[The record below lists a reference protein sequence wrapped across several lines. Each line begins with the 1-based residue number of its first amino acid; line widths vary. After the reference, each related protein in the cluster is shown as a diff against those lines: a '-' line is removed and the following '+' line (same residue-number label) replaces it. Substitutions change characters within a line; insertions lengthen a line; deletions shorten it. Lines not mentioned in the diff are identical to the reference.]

1 MLSENKDMLFLL
13 QFVSANI
20 IYLLQSVLI
29 LFGTKMKVMGRAI
42 VHMDLDTFFV
52 SCERL
57 TDSRLNGIPLIIGG
71 GERGV
76 VASCS
81 YEARTFGVRSAMPIK
96 MALRLCPQAKVMKGD
111 MELYSRLSHAVTEV
125 IEEKAPVVEKASI
138 DEFYLDITGMDKFY
152 GSYTWTN
159 ELAQSITKETGLP
172 ISFALSVNKTVSKI
186 ATGEGKPKGNLEIP
200 EDMVRPFLNP
210 LSIKKIPMVGD
221 VTFQLLSRIGVR
233 NIQTLSEMPAE
244 VLQQMIGKNGI
255 ELWKKANGIDN
266 NPVEPYTERKSI
278 STEHT
283 FSQDTIDL
291 GELKNVLQGMVE
303 KLAFQ
308 LRSEEWLTSTVVV
321 KIRYANFDTE
331 TKQCKVQYTSADHIL
346 IKNVTELF
354 NKLFQR
360 RMRLRLIG
368 IRFSG
373 LVRGTYQI
381 NMFDDTEEMLSLYQ
395 AMDRMKTRY
404 GFDAVMRG
412 GGAIL
417 KPNNKAEILKR
428 KK

>member
-1 MLSENKDMLFLL
+1 LL
-13 QFVSANI
+13 QFVTTNI
-20 IYLLQSVLI
+20 IIFVTTCANFVQYKLRKI
-29 LFGTKMKVMGRAI
+29 MARAI

-57 TDSRLNGIPLIIGG
+57 TNSQLNGVPLIIGG
-71 GERGV
+71 GDRGV

-111 MELYSRLSHAVTEV
+111 MELYSRLSHEVTEV
-125 IEEKAPVVEKASI
+125 IKENAPVVEKASI

-152 GSYTWTN
+152 GCYKWTD
-159 ELAQSITKETGLP
+159 ELAQSVTKETGLP
-172 ISFALSVNKTVSKI
+172 ITFALSVNKTVSKI
-186 ATGEGKPKGNLEIP
+186 GTGEAKQKGNLEIP
-200 EDMVRPFLNP
+200 ENRVQSFLNP
-210 LSIKKIPMVGD
+210 LSIQKIPMVGD
-221 VTFQLLSRIGVR
+221 VTFQLLSRIGIR
-233 NIQTLSEMPAE
+233 TIQTLSEMPAE
-244 VLQQMIGKNGI
+244 VLQRMIGKNGI
-255 ELWKKANGIDN
+255 EIWKKANGIDN

-283 FSQDTIDL
+283 FDQDTIDIQK
-291 GELKNVLQGMVE
+291 LKSILVGMVE

-308 LRSEEWLTSTVVV
+308 LRSEEWLTSTVVI

-346 IKNVTELF
+346 TKTVTDLF
-354 NKLFQR
+354 DKLYQR

-381 NMFDDTEEMLSLYQ
+381 NLFEDTEEMLSLYR
-395 AMDRMKTRY
+395 AMDKMKSRY
-404 GFDAVMRG
+404 GFDAVMRCA
-412 GGAIL
+412 GATF

-428 KK
+428 KF

>member
-1 MLSENKDMLFLL
+1 ML

-29 LFGTKMKVMGRAI
+29 LFGTKMKIMGRAI

-111 MELYSRLSHAVTEV
+111 MELYSRLSHDVTEV

-159 ELAQSITKETGLP
+159 ELAHSITKETGLP

-200 EDMVRPFLNP
+200 EEMVRPFLNP

-291 GELKNVLQGMVE
+291 GELKSVLQGMVE

-331 TKQCKVQYTSADHIL
+331 TKQCRVQYTSADHIL

-381 NMFDDTEEMLSLYQ
+381 NLFEDTEEMLSLYQ

-412 GGAIL
+412 GGATF
-417 KPNNKAEILKR
+417 KPNNKNEILKR

>member
-1 MLSENKDMLFLL
+1 
-13 QFVSANI
+13 
-20 IYLLQSVLI
+20 
-29 LFGTKMKVMGRAI
+29 MGRSI
-42 VHMDLDTFFV
+42 VHIDMNTFFV

-57 TDSRLNGIPLIIGG
+57 TNSELNGVPLIIGG
-71 GERGV
+71 GDRGV

-111 MELYSRLSHAVTEV
+111 MELYSTLSHTITE
-125 IEEKAPVVEKASI
+125 IIQEKAPIVEKASI

-152 GSYTWTN
+152 GSYKWTN
-159 ELAQSITKETGLP
+159 ELAQTITKETGLP
-172 ISFALSVNKTVSKI
+172 LTFALSVNKTVSKI
-186 ATGEGKPKGNLEIP
+186 GTGEGKQKQNLEIP
-200 EDMVRPFLNP
+200 EHMVQPFLNP
-210 LSIKKIPMVGD
+210 LSIQKIPMVGD
-221 VTFQLLSRIGVR
+221 KTFQLLSRIGIR
-233 NIQTLSEMPAE
+233 TIQTLSEMPSE
-244 VLQQMIGKNGI
+244 VLQQMIGKNGT

-283 FSQDTIDL
+283 FSQDTIDIAK
-291 GELKNVLQGMVE
+291 LKRILVGMVE

-308 LRSEEWLTSTVVV
+308 LRSEQWLTSTVVI

-331 TKQCKVQYTSADHIL
+331 TKQCRIAYTSADHTL
-346 IKNVTELF
+346 TRNVTELF
-354 NKLFQR
+354 DKLYQR

-381 NMFDDTEEMLSLYQ
+381 NLFEDTEEMLALYQ
-395 AMDRMKTRY
+395 AMDKMKSRY
-404 GFDAVMRG
+404 GFDAVMRCA
-412 GGAIL
+412 GASF
-417 KPNNKAEILKR
+417 KPNNKAAILKR
-428 KK
+428 KQ